1 VTTFFVPGT
10 PGPQG
15 SKSFK
20 GFSKQGKAIL
30 AESSQK
36 VKPWRTIVA
45 RIASGECV
53 PIDGPV
59 VVRLEFVILR
69 PKSTPKTKPTPPA
82 IKQNGDIDKLARSTL
97 DGLTGYAY
105 ADDAQVTT
113 LIARKRIAEIDEP
126 TGCMI
131 HVYPEQIRE
140 WGTGAT
146 GWTITVGEGGT
157 VIDGLISATEAAA

>member
-1 VTTFFVPGT
+1 MTSFFVPGE

-30 AESSQK
+30 TESSAK
-36 VKPWRTIVA
+36 VKPWRALVGRA
-45 RIASGECV
+45 ASHECV

-59 VVRLEFVILR
+59 VVRLDFVLYR

-82 IKQNGDIDKLARSTL
+82 IKKNGDIDKLARSTL

-105 ADDAQVTT
+105 GDDSQVTK
-113 LIARKRIAEIDEP
+113 LIVTKRIAELDEP
-126 TGCMI
+126 MGCMI
-131 HVYPEQIRE
+131 HAYPEQVRG
-140 WGTGAT
+140 WGTGAAD
-146 GWTITVGEGGT
+146 WTITVGE
-157 VIDGLISATEAAA
+157 AA